1 MKRVGMSRG
10 STYRPSRK
18 LRSADRVGRHARNLA
33 WKKVIVFLKRAWVPL
48 VLFLIL
54 PTTLMALIP
63 FNMPG
68 AERWLLLGVM
78 GASGFWLDVILV
90 ILWSGIAPTV
100 MGIEGETRTAEVL
113 DDFAGKEWSLIN
125 GLRFKDRGDIDHIL
139 IGPAGLLIFE
149 SKWSGERWPMELR
162 PKGYLGRQ
170 VRWAIKQVK
179 MNRDDLFHEFREV
192 IGDVPIYLVC
202 VFWSGEDSRTD
213 DKYFFRETVFGIRGA
228 ELANWLKELPKDA
241 INESTIKRIAAPI
254 ETFAHARDKEDVLND
269 GPFRPTIDKLLM
281 NSLFFPMIGFFVP
294 AFALA
299 GVEKFGS
306 DSLVY
311 VSMPILLV
319 LGLLIRL
326 KLKMKALA
334 YAWLFGLTAD
344 CLYILAYVMH
354 WVSH

>member
-1 MKRVGMSRG
+1 
-10 STYRPSRK
+10 
-18 LRSADRVGRHARNLA
+18 
-33 WKKVIVFLKRAWVPL
+33 
-48 VLFLIL
+48 
-54 PTTLMALIP
+54 
-63 FNMPG
+63 
-68 AERWLLLGVM
+68 M

-100 MGIEGETRTAEVL
+100 MGIEGETLTAEVL

-149 SKWSGERWPMELR
+149 SKWSGQRWPMELR
-162 PKGYLGRQ
+162 PSGYLGGQ

-179 MNRDDLFHEFREV
+179 MNRDDLLREFRDV
-192 IGDVPIYLVC
+192 IGDVQIYQVC
-202 VFWSGEDSRTD
+202 VFWSGEDSSTD
-213 DKYFFRETVFGIRGA
+213 DKYFFREAVCGIRGP
-228 ELANWLKELPKDA
+228 ELAKWLAELPKDVV
-241 INESTIKRIAAPI
+241 NDSTIRRIAAPI
-254 ETFAHARDKEDVLND
+254 ETFAHERDKEDVLED
-269 GPFRPTIDKLLM
+269 GPFRPTLDKLLV
-281 NSLFFPMIGFFVP
+281 NSLFFPMIGLFVP

-299 GVEKFGS
+299 GVAKFGS
-306 DSLVY
+306 NSLIY
-311 VSMPILLV
+311 VSMAILLV

-334 YAWLFGLTAD
+334 YAWLFGLAVV

>member
-1 MKRVGMSRG
+1 MKRVGKSRG
-10 STYRPSRK
+10 STYRSSRK
-18 LRSADRVGRHARNLA
+18 LRSTDRVGRYARNLV
-33 WKKVIVFLKRAWVPL
+33 WGKVIAFLKRAWIPL
-48 VLFLIL
+48 ILFLIT

-63 FNMPG
+63 FNISEV
-68 AERWLLLGVM
+68 ERWILIGVM

-100 MGIEGETRTAEVL
+100 MGIQGETLTAEVL
-113 DDFAGKEWSLIN
+113 DEFAGKEWLLIN

-149 SKWSGERWPMELR
+149 SKWSGERWPLGLS

-179 MNRDDLFHEFREV
+179 ENRDDLFREFRDV
-192 IGDVPIYLVC
+192 IGDIPAYQVC

-228 ELANWLKELPKDA
+228 ELANWLKELPRDVV
-241 INESTIKRIAAPI
+241 NESTIKRFATSI
-254 ETFAHARDKEDVLND
+254 ETFAQERDKEAVLID
-269 GPFRPTIDKLLM
+269 GPFRPTLDKLLL
-281 NSLFFPMIGFFVP
+281 NSFFFPMIGFFVP

-299 GVEKFGS
+299 GVAKS
-306 DSLVY
+306 NSNSLIY
-311 VSMPILLV
+311 VSMAILLA

-326 KLKMKALA
+326 RLKMKALA
-334 YAWLFGLTAD
+334 YAWLFGLTAV

-354 WVSH
+354 WLSQ